1 MKNGKG
7 NWLRTL
13 VKSRIHELVE
23 QQLEELP
30 SFFCSRIQK
39 SGIVPLLLDD
49 LENKKGNLMKS
60 VGADMVKMAKHVV
73 QIG

>member
-1 MKNGKG
+1 M
-7 NWLRTL
+7 
-13 VKSRIHELVE
+13 
-23 QQLEELP
+23 
-30 SFFCSRIQK
+30 
-39 SGIVPLLLDD
+39 LLDD